1 MAENENMIIEEPK
14 EKKVTWAKFKAGFK
28 EWGRK
33 QIVNLKRRPSNIA
46 FLFLIITSL
55 IFILSLMSMSE
66 AVYRKTTVTT
76 WSGICLFGGTLFSI
90 LIFVS
95 YMNSFPKRK
104 KSNIPMLCVTGLFI
118 ALLFL
123 FDIVFYVEMSSILGA
138 ADTQPCFQAT
148 LNVLIVHMVFL
159 GITVVLMATMP
170 LYKKALLK
178 INTRKEIESTVS
190 EMKGTIDLEDAD

>member
-55 IFILSLMSMSE
+55 IFILSLMPMSE
-66 AVYRKTTVTT
+66 AVYRKTTTST

-90 LIFVS
+90 LIFVA

-104 KSNIPMLCVTGLFI
+104 KPNIPMLCVTGLFI

-123 FDIVFYVEMSSILGA
+123 FDIVFYVELSGILGA
-138 ADTQPCFQAT
+138 DVTQACYQTT
-148 LNVLIVHMVFL
+148 LNVLLTHMVFL
-159 GITVVLMATMP
+159 ALTVVLMATMP

-190 EMKGTIDLEDAD
+190 EMKSTIDLEDAD

>member
-14 EKKVTWAKFKAGFK
+14 EKKVTWARFKAGFK

-55 IFILSLMSMSE
+55 IFILSLMPTSE
-66 AVYRKTTVTT
+66 AVYRKTTVST
-76 WSGICLFGGTLFSI
+76 WSGVCLFGGTLFSI

-104 KSNIPMLCVTGLFI
+104 KPNIPMLCVTGLFV

-123 FDIVFYVEMSSILGA
+123 FDIVFYVEMSGIIGA
-138 ADTQPCFQAT
+138 TDTQPCYQTT
-148 LNVLIVHMVFL
+148 LNVLLTHMVFL
-159 GITVVLMATMP
+159 ALTVVLMATMP

-178 INTRKEIESTVS
+178 INTRKEVESTVN